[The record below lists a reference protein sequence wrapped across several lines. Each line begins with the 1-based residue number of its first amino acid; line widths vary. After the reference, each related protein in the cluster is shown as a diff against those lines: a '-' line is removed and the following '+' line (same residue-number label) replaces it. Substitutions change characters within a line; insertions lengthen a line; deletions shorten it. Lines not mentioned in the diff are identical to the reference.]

1 MQITDTIADMLT
13 RIRNAGAAHHETV
26 DMPASNLKKM
36 VADILV
42 EEGYIRR
49 VEVLEGNVQGV
60 IRVTLKYH
68 GRTLAISGLK
78 RISRFGLRIYS
89 SAAEMPQVLDGL
101 GIAIVSTPKGLMT
114 DRKARQNGVGG
125 EVMAYVW

>member
-26 DMPASNLKKM
+26 DIPASNLKKT

-42 EEGYIRR
+42 EEGYINR

-68 GRTLAISGLK
+68 GRTPAISGLK
-78 RISRFGLRIYS
+78 RISRPGLRIYS

>member
-68 GRTLAISGLK
+68 GRTPAISGLK
-78 RISRFGLRIYS
+78 RISRPGLRIYS
-89 SAAEMPQVLDGL
+89 SAAELPQVLDGL